1 LSPSDVAS
9 SRSKAQPQQE
19 HIDYS
24 SIDCRGPLDGYRPLH
39 STCIAFMGPLLQM
52 SLVCRPVFPAPNSSR
67 LSSSCGRAKS
77 LCGSVA
83 EQSPILSTRRS
94 ESVVELKKLEKKKKN
109 TKLLNGPTPLSI
121 GRENDVAIAHFCIVQ
136 YCPCVRKLPLNIFAY
151 II

>member
-1 LSPSDVAS
+1 VAS

-24 SIDCRGPLDGYRPLH
+24 SIDCRGPLDGYRPLR

-94 ESVVELKKLEKKKKN
+94 ESVVELKEIRKKEKKHQA
-109 TKLLNGPTPLSI
+109 PQWPYPSI
-121 GRENDVAIAHFCIVQ
+121 NIAIAHFCIVL